1 MLKTV
6 NQVTVRRDKLKQRE
20 IFLNPEF
27 SKFKFV
33 KTRSFLFVCFVFLG
47 FCGGGYFLFLCFENK
62 ADTIREEFL
71 QGR

>member
-6 NQVTVRRDKLKQRE
+6 NHVTVRYDKLKQQE

-33 KTRSFLFVCFVFLG
+33 KTRSFLFFRSFVLFSWG
-47 FCGGGYFLFLCFENK
+47 FVGGGVFLFLFCENK
-62 ADTIREEFL
+62 ADTIREEF
-71 QGR
+71 